1 MLSSYESE
9 ITFSGGQFE
18 RDRIEALEKIVAEH
32 KAMVDRLEGM
42 LSEAPASKQAAAM
55 DTAETSGELRRLQV
69 DVEKLGNE
77 LRKVREEKADL
88 EYEMERR
95 SMRGDYD
102 PRETKVLHFKN
113 NPMSQAVEERDRDWE
128 ELQKENDALKARVQL
143 LEEGQTQDLTM
154 MVGRKVD
161 ETASSQE
168 VRGEENSC

>member
-77 LRKVREEKADL
+77 LSKVREEKADL

-95 SMRGDYD
+95 SIRGDYD

-113 NPMSQAVEERDRDWE
+113 NPMSQINPKYAPISTPMVRSRPCIKTCRNRASPIWPR
-128 ELQKENDALKARVQL
+128 ARNKHRRI
-143 LEEGQTQDLTM
+143 M
-154 MVGRKVD
+154 
-161 ETASSQE
+161 
-168 VRGEENSC
+168 N